1 MQAKNYTLEERF
13 IKYVQIDTTA
23 DPNSASFPSS
33 MKQKDLA
40 QVLHDELKDLGINDV
55 EMDQWGY
62 IYATIPSTSLNSNL
76 PTICFCSH
84 MDTAPDCSGTD
95 VKPIVHRNY
104 NGDPITLPDDTTQVI
119 TTEKHP
125 YLLEK
130 IGDDIITASGLTLL
144 GADDKAGIA
153 IIMDFANYI
162 IANPTI
168 PHGPIRILFTPDEE
182 VGRGVEQLDMKK
194 LNADYGYTLDGAKL
208 GEIEDESFSA
218 DAVKVT
224 IHGVSAH
231 PGYAKNK
238 MQNALKIAAEFI
250 TTLPKDKWSP
260 ETTEHREGFVH
271 PLTIE
276 GGLETATVTFII
288 RDHLTEKLTE
298 YENRLES
305 ILKMVMEQYNGATYE
320 FEITEQYRNM
330 KEVLRSVPFVTD
342 YAIQAMEKAGITAK
356 PTIIRG
362 GTDGSRLSFMGL
374 PCPNIFTGEMAI
386 HSRHEYVSIQ
396 DMQKSVK
403 TLVELVQ
410 IWEQHKN

>member
-130 IGDDIITASGLTLL
+130 
-144 GADDKAGIA
+144 
-153 IIMDFANYI
+153 
-162 IANPTI
+162 
-168 PHGPIRILFTPDEE
+168 
-182 VGRGVEQLDMKK
+182 
-194 LNADYGYTLDGAKL
+194 
-208 GEIEDESFSA
+208 
-218 DAVKVT
+218 
-224 IHGVSAH
+224 
-231 PGYAKNK
+231 
-238 MQNALKIAAEFI
+238 
-250 TTLPKDKWSP
+250 
-260 ETTEHREGFVH
+260 
-271 PLTIE
+271 
-276 GGLETATVTFII
+276 
-288 RDHLTEKLTE
+288 
-298 YENRLES
+298 
-305 ILKMVMEQYNGATYE
+305 
-320 FEITEQYRNM
+320 
-330 KEVLRSVPFVTD
+330 
-342 YAIQAMEKAGITAK
+342 
-356 PTIIRG
+356 
-362 GTDGSRLSFMGL
+362 
-374 PCPNIFTGEMAI
+374 
-386 HSRHEYVSIQ
+386 
-396 DMQKSVK
+396 
-403 TLVELVQ
+403 
-410 IWEQHKN
+410 